1 MDKFVKSFNMK
12 FLTSKYFLIIFLL
25 TNLLVAKKADSV
37 LTPIIFEGNRVVT
50 TSELEKVIG
59 VETPPFF
66 VFWKDDTPK
75 FDIKLRKK
83 LNETFQLFY
92 RNEGF
97 YEANISNKFVNQ
109 GITVSIKE
117 NRPIFIKE
125 IELKSDLDITEEF
138 TLRKG
143 SRFRAKEFTEMKRK
157 LRKKLLSEGYCSPK
171 LITKA
176 YISLEEYAATIKVD
190 LQKRKLCH
198 FGKITIE
205 TNSPTMDND
214 IILSRLHF
222 KEGDVF
228 DIGKIQESYD
238 SLYALES
245 FDQLS
250 LDHSR
255 NLYNQ
260 KPINIKYKEIQKQRH
275 TRVGLGYATDL
286 KVQAKLY
293 TEYKNFQG
301 NGKKIVLDG
310 LYSSIQK
317 VVETRFFVPYVLS
330 IGDYHLDFQNSLGY
344 AEEVDIHN
352 FDERILYNKLYLS
365 HKSSE
370 WYNSFGIG
378 LERIDTLHSKI
389 PNERDYLIYPF
400 MRLVYDKRDSKLN
413 PKNGIYFSHDMEYG
427 LQYSVDNTSYLKYVD
442 ELRLIYTPLS
452 DITFSSVGRIGSIQM
467 YNNHLPESKKF
478 FSGGAFSNRAYGYDR
493 IGITESTTSDAVF
506 GGFTMA
512 NLSLESNFPLYKNLR
527 GAVFTDNT
535 MISDNQ
541 GIWEF
546 SNRVITSAGIGFRY
560 LTPMGPFKI
569 DMGANINNFDEK
581 AVHFQ
586 VGQSF

>member
-1 MDKFVKSFNMK
+1 MK
-12 FLTSKYFLIIFLL
+12 FKIIRYFLIFFLL
-25 TNLLVAKKADSV
+25 SNFIVAKKSDSV
-37 LTPIIFEGNRVVT
+37 LTPILFEGNSVIA
-50 TSELEKVIG
+50 TSELEELIG
-59 VETPPFF
+59 VEKPSFF
-66 VFWKDDTPK
+66 LFWKDDTPR

-97 YEANISNKFVNQ
+97 YEANISNEFVNQ
-109 GITVSIKE
+109 GIKVTIKE

-125 IELKSDLDITEEF
+125 IELKSDLDISEEF
-138 TLRKG
+138 TLHKG
-143 SRFRAKEFTEMKRK
+143 SRFRAKEFTEMKQK
-157 LRKKLLSEGYCSPK
+157 LREKLLSEGYCSPK
-171 LITKA
+171 LVTKA

-205 TNSPTMDND
+205 TNSSTMDND

-222 KEGDVF
+222 KEGDLF
-228 DIGKIQESYD
+228 DISKIQESYD

-255 NLYNQ
+255 NLYNE
-260 KPINIKYKEIQKQRH
+260 KPINIRFKEIHKKRH
-275 TRVGLGYATDL
+275 TRVGVGYATDL
-286 KVQAKLY
+286 KLQAKFY
-293 TEYKNFQG
+293 TEYKNFHG
-301 NGKKIVLDG
+301 NGKKLVLEG

-317 VVETRFFVPYVLS
+317 NIESHFFVPYVWS
-330 IGDYHLDFQNSLGY
+330 VVGYHLDFQNSLGY

-352 FDERILYNKLYLS
+352 FDERILYDKFYLS
-365 HKSSE
+365 HSSSE
-370 WYNSFGIG
+370 WYSSLGIG
-378 LERIDTLHSKI
+378 VEQIDTLHNKI
-389 PNERDYLIYPF
+389 PNERDFLIYPF
-400 MRLVYDKRDSKLN
+400 MRLIFDKRDSKLN
-413 PKNGIYFSHDMEYG
+413 PKNGLYFSHEMEYG
-427 LQYSVDNTSYLKYVD
+427 LQYSVNNTSYLKYI
-442 ELRLIYTPLS
+442 EEARFIYTPLS
-452 DITFSSVGRIGSIQM
+452 DVTFSSVGRIGSIKV

-478 FSGGAFSNRAYGYDR
+478 FAGGAFSNRAYGYDR
-493 IGITESTTSDAVF
+493 IGITESAIEDAAL
-506 GGFTMA
+506 GGYTMA

-527 GAVFTDNT
+527 GAIFTDNT

-546 SNRVITSAGIGFRY
+546 TNRVITSAGIGFRY
-560 LTPMGPFKI
+560 VTPMGPFKI
-569 DMGANINNFDEK
+569 DMGVNVHNFDER